1 MFNNLTNKINQ
12 TFKKLK
18 GEGLINEKNLE
29 SALREIRVALLE
41 ADVALEVTKSFIKRV
56 KEKSLGKEV
65 INSVSPGQMVIKIVN
80 DELIEVLGSE
90 DTEINLKTSPPAV
103 ILLAGLQGSGKTTTA
118 AKLSKRIHVNLK
130 KKVLLASLDI
140 YRPAAQEQLK
150 ILGEKNGL
158 STVEIIEKEKPLQI
172 AKRALGIAKSE
183 NYDVLILDS
192 AGRNHIDKEMMEEI
206 VELTNNIQ
214 MIEKLLVI
222 DSMAG
227 QDAVNVAKN
236 FQTRIDLTGV
246 ILTRVDGDSRGG
258 AALSMK
264 SITRKPIKF
273 LGTGESID
281 DIEEFHADR
290 IASRILGMGDVV
302 TLVEKAHEQ
311 INEKEA
317 ENLQKRILK
326 GKFTLGDY
334 SKQLSQISNMGG
346 LGSLLKYLPGV
357 GNLKS
362 KLEESLEGSDII
374 KTQNAI
380 ISSMTKKEKNY
391 PDIIRASRKKRI
403 ARGSGSSVQEINK
416 LLKQFK
422 KMSQMMKKVKNN
434 KQFESMLKGANPN
447 EIQSVIQ
454 NNQFK
459 Q

>member
-1 MFNNLTNKINQ
+1 MFNNLTDKINQ

-18 GEGLINEKNLE
+18 GEGVINEKNLE

-41 ADVALEVTKSFIKRV
+41 ADVALEVTKSFIERV
-56 KEKSLGKEV
+56 KEKSLGQEV
-65 INSVSPGQMVIKIVN
+65 IRSVSPGQMVIKIVN

-118 AKLSKRIHVNLK
+118 AKLSKRINVNFK

-140 YRPAAQEQLK
+140 YRPAAQEQLE
-150 ILGEKNGL
+150 ILGKKNGL
-158 STVEIIEKEKPLQI
+158 PTLEIIKNEKPLQI
-172 AKRALGIAKSE
+172 AKRALSIAKSE

-192 AGRNHIDKEMMEEI
+192 AGRNHIDKEMMDEI
-206 VELTNNIQ
+206 VKLTNSIQ

-236 FQTRIDLTGV
+236 FQTKIDLTGV

-264 SITRKPIKF
+264 NITRQPIKF

-290 IASRILGMGDVV
+290 IANRILGMGDVV

-311 INEKEA
+311 ISEKEA

-374 KTQNAI
+374 KIQNAI
-380 ISSMTKKEKNY
+380 ISSMTKKEKNF
-391 PDIIRASRKKRI
+391 PDIIKASRKKRI
-403 ARGSGSSVQEINK
+403 AKGSGSSIQEINK

-447 EIQSVIQ
+447 EIQSMIQ

>member
-264 SITRKPIKF
+264 SITRQPIKF

-362 KLEESLEGSDII
+362 KLEESLEGSYII

>member
-1 MFNNLTNKINQ
+1 MFNNLTDKINQ

-18 GEGLINEKNLE
+18 GEGVINEKNLD

-41 ADVALEVTKSFIKRV
+41 ADVALEVTKSFIERV
-56 KEKSLGKEV
+56 KVKSLGKEV

-80 DELIEVLGSE
+80 DELTEVLGSE

-118 AKLSKRIHVNLK
+118 AKLSKRICVNLK

-140 YRPAAQEQLK
+140 YRPAAQEQLE

-158 STVEIIEKEKPLQI
+158 PTVEIIKKEKPLQI

-206 VELTNNIQ
+206 VELTNSIQ

-227 QDAVNVAKN
+227 QDAVNVAKS
-236 FQTRIDLTGV
+236 FQTKIELTGV

-264 SITRKPIKF
+264 SITRQPIKF

-290 IASRILGMGDVV
+290 IANRILGMGDVV

-326 GKFTLGDY
+326 GRFTLGDY

-346 LGSLLKYLPGV
+346 LGGLLKYLPGV
-357 GNLKS
+357 GDLKS
-362 KLEESLEGSDII
+362 KLEDSLEGSDII

-391 PDIIRASRKKRI
+391 PDIIKASRKKRI
-403 ARGSGSSVQEINK
+403 ANGSGSSVQEVNK

-434 KQFESMLKGANPN
+434 KQFESMLKGSNPS
-447 EIQSVIQ
+447 EIQSMIQ

>member
-1 MFNNLTNKINQ
+1 
-12 TFKKLK
+12 
-18 GEGLINEKNLE
+18 
-29 SALREIRVALLE
+29 
-41 ADVALEVTKSFIKRV
+41 
-56 KEKSLGKEV
+56 
-65 INSVSPGQMVIKIVN
+65 MVIKIVN

-264 SITRKPIKF
+264 SITRQPIKF

>member
-264 SITRKPIKF
+264 SITRQPIKF

-380 ISSMTKKEKNY
+380 ISSMTKKEK
-391 PDIIRASRKKRI
+391 IILI
-403 ARGSGSSVQEINK
+403 
-416 LLKQFK
+416 LLGLRERRELREAQDQAFK
-422 KMSQMMKKVKNN
+422 KLTNY
-434 KQFESMLKGANPN
+434 
-447 EIQSVIQ
+447 
-454 NNQFK
+454 
-459 Q
+459 

>member
-264 SITRKPIKF
+264 SITRQPIKF